1 MRIATERFTVETSKR
16 KQIVDITNAVN
27 RIVEKSNVQNGI
39 CLIHAPHATV
49 GVVTNENESGLVN
62 DILNSITALFPQG
75 AGYKHDLIDDNAD
88 AHLASTF
95 LGQSKAFPVENR
107 RLVRGTWQNVFLV
120 ELDGPRSREIIV
132 LILGE

>member
-1 MRIATERFTVETSKR
+1 MRIATERFKVETSKG

-27 RIVEKSNVQNGI
+27 KIVEKSSVQNGI

-49 GVVTNENESGLVN
+49 SVVTNENESGLVN
-62 DILNSITALFPQG
+62 DILNKIAALFPQG

-95 LGQSKAFPVENR
+95 LGQSKALPVENG
-107 RLVRGTWQNVFLV
+107 RLVRGTWQSVFLV
-120 ELDGPRSREIIV
+120 ELDGPRSREIV
-132 LILGE
+132 VQILGE